1 VKTTEW
7 STKVSHPFNRVWK
20 HPSGYLEGC
29 VITEH
34 GIVSAYSQGGGDG
47 DSFEVPST
55 TLQFVIGGRLYSRTL
70 PRRYTPR
77 GIVAVANRFAR
88 EIVQGGEHG

>member
-1 VKTTEW
+1 VKTNEW
-7 STKVSHPFNRVWK
+7 NFRIAAPLNRVWK

-34 GIVSAYSQGGGDG
+34 GIVSAYSQGGG
-47 DSFEVPST
+47 ETLEEPST

-88 EIVQGGEHG
+88 EIVNEHS